1 MRSLRD
7 KAGAAGAAASSTPE
21 AFEGN
26 LDMLAKSVGKK
37 RLIGLIRYEALTDSR
52 LKQIVDEWDEMP
64 APLRSRTL
72 SRLLSLVPASANR
85 SFSSR
90 RPARPTIPETRP
102 RSSLQLCSCQQSW
115 RRRYAERSIPR
126 ASRIAACSSSTPS
139 CCPRRAVLR
148 PSSTSRR
155 SSPSRTRASLAGRTS
170 RSKPSCGCK
179 SSAGMWRSKRR
190 STKRMLPS
198 PTDVRV
204 ASELPSVESPARLRW
219 LGQAPPPVAPIGG
232 RHRRSAPD
240 RGRVCAHPSTR
251 ICCPRW
257 QMARATPSTG
267 TRGRQRPAA
276 ELIARLDR
284 LSATAD
290 PRKRAGDFKRRRQ
303 PRWPPGS
310 DPFKDL
316 AEPFRTQARTIFA
329 RLCDKWSF
337 DLPDW
342 RKAILA
348 GRARW
353 LAVHPPDSAWGRSMF
368 KKRGGDRK
376 SVGEG
381 KRGGGGWR

>member
-1 MRSLRD
+1 MNGMRCLLRC
-7 KAGAAGAAASSTPE
+7 AAGP
-21 AFEGN
+21 
-26 LDMLAKSVGKK
+26 
-37 RLIGLIRYEALTDSR
+37 
-52 LKQIVDEWDEMP
+52 
-64 APLRSRTL
+64 L

-204 ASELPSVESPARLRW
+204 ASELPVSNPQHDYVGLVKLLPLLHQLVDATGEVHLTEEESARIRA
-219 LGQAPPPVAPIGG
+219 LGFAAHAGKWHVPPLPPELVA
-232 RHRRSAPD
+232 D
-240 RGRVCAHPSTR
+240 
-251 ICCPRW
+251 
-257 QMARATPSTG
+257 
-267 TRGRQRPAA
+267 PAA

-348 GRARW
+348 GRARGR
-353 LAVHPPDSAWGRSMF
+353 AVHPPDSAWGR
-368 KKRGGDRK
+368 
-376 SVGEG
+376 
-381 KRGGGGWR
+381 